1 MSADTQTQQQSDG
14 GGAQPSGNNSLSV
27 TDNRTGKSYELEI
40 TDGTVRAMDF
50 REIKVNEDDF
60 GLMTYDPAF
69 KNTASTRSKIGY
81 IDGEAGILEYRG
93 YTIEQL
99 CEHSNYLETAY

>member
-1 MSADTQTQQQSDG
+1 MSSEETQTDGDG
-14 GGAQPSGNNSLSV
+14 GGVAQAEETLSV
-27 TDNRTGKSYELEI
+27 TDNRTGETYEMEI
-40 TDGTVRAMDF
+40 TEGTVRAMDF

-93 YTIEQL
+93 YSIE
-99 CEHSNYLETAY
+99 